1 MRASRASSPARV
13 LQRGLIVSCQAD
25 DSSVLNRPEII
36 SAMAQAAQ
44 RQGAVGVRIN
54 GVRNIK
60 AARRKVS
67 IPIIGLE
74 KLRLAGSAVYITPTF
89 ESVRRVQRAGADIIA
104 LDATS
109 RRRPGSQ
116 YLEEIIREAKGRFGA
131 VIMADVAT
139 LDEASRAAELGADLV
154 ATTLY
159 GYTSSTRSRKEPAFD
174 LVRDAS
180 CHLSIPVV
188 LEGHVRKPEEVSKAF
203 DCGAYAV
210 VVGKAITD
218 IEWLVGRFAAAVPK
232 RGKAREPARDT
243 QACLYRS
250 QELKQE

>member
-1 MRASRASSPARV
+1 M
-13 LQRGLIVSCQAD
+13 
-25 DSSVLNRPEII
+25 
-36 SAMAQAAQ
+36 
-44 RQGAVGVRIN
+44 
-54 GVRNIK
+54 RNIK

-232 RGKAREPARDT
+232 CRKACEPARDS
-243 QACLYRS
+243 QARIYRS
-250 QELKQE
+250 QGLR

>member
-1 MRASRASSPARV
+1 MSASRASSQARA
-13 LQRGLIVSCQAD
+13 LQRGLIVSCQAED
-25 DSSVLNRPEII
+25 NSVLNRPEII
-36 SAMAQAAQ
+36 SAMAQVAE

-60 AARRKVS
+60 AARRRVS

-74 KLRLAGSAVYITPTF
+74 KVRLAGSAVYITPTF
-89 ESVRRVQRAGADIIA
+89 ESAWRVQGAGADIIA
-104 LDATS
+104 LDATG

-116 YLEEIIREAKGRFGA
+116 CLEEIIREAKRRFGA

-159 GYTSSTRSRKEPAFD
+159 GYTSSTRSRQGPAFD

-203 DCGAYAV
+203 DFGAYAV

-232 RGKAREPARDT
+232 CRKACEPAPDS
-243 QACLYRS
+243 QAGIYRS
-250 QELKQE
+250 QRLR

>member
-1 MRASRASSPARV
+1 
-13 LQRGLIVSCQAD
+13 
-25 DSSVLNRPEII
+25 
-36 SAMAQAAQ
+36 MAQVAE
-44 RQGAVGVRIN
+44 RHGAVGVRID

-60 AARRKVS
+60 AASRKVS
-67 IPIIGLE
+67 VPIIGIE

-89 ESVRRVQRAGADIIA
+89 ESVRRVQGAGADIIA
-104 LDATS
+104 LDATG

-116 YLEEIIREAKGRFGA
+116 CLEEIIREAKRSFGA

-159 GYTSSTRSRKEPAFD
+159 GYTSSTRSRQGPAFD

-203 DCGAYAV
+203 DFGAYAV

-232 RGKAREPARDT
+232 CRKACEPARDS
-243 QACLYRS
+243 QAGIYRP
-250 QELKQE
+250 

>member
-1 MRASRASSPARV
+1 MSASRAFSQARS

-25 DSSVLNRPEII
+25 DNSVLNRPEII
-36 SAMAQAAQ
+36 SAMAQMAE

-67 IPIIGLE
+67 VPIIGIE
-74 KLRLAGSAVYITPTF
+74 KLRLAGSGVYITPTF
-89 ESVRRVQRAGADIIA
+89 ESVRRVQGAGADIIA
-104 LDATS
+104 LDATG

-116 YLEEIIREAKGRFGA
+116 CLEEIIREAKRRFGA

-139 LDEASRAAELGADLV
+139 LDEALRAADVGADLV

-159 GYTSSTRSRKEPAFD
+159 GYSSSARSRKGPAFD

-188 LEGHVRKPEEVSKAF
+188 LEGHVRQPAEVSKAF
-203 DCGAYAV
+203 DFGAYAV

-232 RGKAREPARDT
+232 RGKAREPAPDT
-243 QACLYRS
+243 QPCIYRS
-250 QELKQE
+250 QGLR

>member
-232 RGKAREPARDT
+232 RGKAREPAPDT
-243 QACLYRS
+243 QPCIYRS
-250 QELKQE
+250 QGLR

>member
-203 DCGAYAV
+203 DFGAYAV

-232 RGKAREPARDT
+232 RGKAREPAPDT
-243 QACLYRS
+243 QPCIYRS
-250 QELKQE
+250 QGLR